1 MERIDFFDTILD
13 LLVKSM
19 YDNGFITHCVCDET
33 VVDVL
38 DKYLPDDVDVLG
50 LIYGRLD
57 FEKEE
62 LGHQYYVMFEDTERT
77 IVC

>member
-33 VVDVL
+33 VVDVGNIISDD
-38 DKYLPDDVDVLG
+38 DKND
-50 LIYGRLD
+50 
-57 FEKEE
+57 EE
-62 LGHQYYVMFEDTERT
+62 QLADIQVTE
-77 IVC
+77 